1 MSTTNG
7 ISSMRAASMPK
18 ASGASAPVSP
28 QQKMSNLFQQ
38 IDSSGTGR
46 ITKAQFEQAFNKLNL
61 PPAVKAIG
69 PDAAFSKLDS
79 SGSGVVSKQDFI
91 HGMEALVT
99 QKAAQPRKEAA
110 TEAKPAA
117 AANVNVSLGNV
128 AKPNP
133 PVNMPAPSAGGAI
146 GNTINITA

>member
-79 SGSGVVSKQDFI
+79 SGSGVVSKRDFVQ
-91 HGMEALVT
+91 GMEALVT
-99 QKAAQPRKEAA
+99 QNAAQPRKEAA
-110 TEAKPAA
+110 TEAKPTAA
-117 AANVNVSLGNV
+117 PSAPLGNV

-133 PVNMPAPSAGGAI
+133 PVNMPAPTAGGAI